1 MFYRSM
7 NDLNQAIVAWTRVLP
22 RSLDLIVGIPRS
34 GLLVANMIALYMHRP
49 VGDVEGLL
57 SGRQFDSGPRL
68 DRPAAEGRPL
78 DILVVDDSLWSGAQ
92 MAEARR
98 RIEAAGLPHRIRYG
112 AVYIAPGSA
121 DMVDFHHEVV
131 PVPRLFEWNLMH
143 HPFIEEGCLD
153 IGVLLGTQG
162 TPAPTIEP
170 KALAKVLSNTVP
182 AFRTDRRIGWLI
194 ADMPAACRPLLES
207 WLVRHDVAYRTLV
220 LRGEP
225 PETGARHS
233 SCAAFMTHMYERT
246 GAWVFIVGRP
256 SLAARVAR
264 RALRPVFCHDQNRM
278 FFPGDAT
285 HGRLSVY
292 TPLRWLWTLAF
303 AARGS
308 LSTAVR
314 SIGIFGKSRP
324 LGHQQDHEQPPAA
337 QQRQGA
343 NQVISGEDADGRV
356 PIRREDAHR
365 ERESV

>member
-22 RSLDLIVGIPRS
+22 RSLDLIVGIQRS

-68 DRPAAEGRPL
+68 DRRAAGGRPL
-78 DILVVDDSLWSGAQ
+78 NILVVDDSLWSGSQ

-112 AVYIAPGSA
+112 AVYIAPGTA
-121 DMVDFHHEVV
+121 DKVDFHHEVV

-162 TPAPTIEP
+162 TPAPTIAP
-170 KALAKVLSNTVP
+170 KALAKVLSDTVP

-194 ADMPAACRPLLES
+194 ADMPSACRPLLES
-207 WLVRHDVAYRTLV
+207 WLARHDIAYRTLV
-220 LRGEP
+220 LRDEP
-225 PETGARHS
+225 SDTGARHS
-233 SCAAFMTHMYERT
+233 SCAAFMVDMYERT

-292 TPLRWLWTLAF
+292 SPLRWLWTFAF
-303 AARGS
+303 VAR
-308 LSTAVR
+308 STFSMAIR
-314 SIGIFGKSRP
+314 SAKIFGDRAPESRRRN
-324 LGHQQDHEQPPAA
+324 LDPPMAA
-337 QQRQGA
+337 PRLQRTNLAIGDRE
-343 NQVISGEDADGRV
+343 SGGRTEV
-356 PIRREDAHR
+356 AHR
-365 ERESV
+365 EKERESV